1 MAGKDYGRVKVLLT
15 SLEKGNK
22 SYLELSI
29 MERIPEP
36 DLMDD
41 VGQAKA
47 YADADFSAPHDAF
60 VDCFSLK
67 FPGLLT
73 GSVIDL
79 GCGTADVIIRFAK
92 KYPRVHITGI
102 DGARAMLDIAR
113 RDIQRAGCDDR
124 IELRECFLPDHG
136 FNDRKFDAVIS
147 NSLLH
152 HLADPL
158 VLWETLKGCAKIGAP
173 VFIMDLMRP
182 ESEKSA
188 RDFMLKYA
196 ADESPLLQRDF
207 YNSLLASYNEREI
220 RHQLRSGGLDFLNIE
235 IVSDRHILTW
245 GKMEVTN
252 G

>member
-1 MAGKDYGRVKVLLT
+1 MTELLQNFILN
-15 SLEKGNK
+15 SV
-22 SYLELSI
+22 I
-29 MERIPEP
+29 MERIPES

-41 VGQAKA
+41 AGQAKA

-60 VDCFSLK
+60 VDCFSSK
-67 FPGLLT
+67 FPGFST
-73 GSVIDL
+73 GSVLDL

-92 KYPRVHITGI
+92 KYPRVHVTGV

-124 IELRECFLPDHG
+124 IELKECFLPDHG
-136 FNDRKFDAVIS
+136 FTDRKYDAVIS

-158 VLWETLKGCAKIGAP
+158 ILWETLKGCAKVGAP

-220 RHQLRSGGLDFLNIE
+220 RRQLRSMCLDFMNIE
-235 IVSDRHILTW
+235 IVSDRHILAW
-245 GKMEVTN
+245 GEMEISN